1 MPPETPDMLPL
12 LAVNLAFAVVALAI
26 GFVAG
31 AWFLGGRRAVA
42 AKPAGQEPTD
52 TRLDKQV
59 AIERAMMASDRLRD
73 LASGVASNVG
83 EHSSRIEAI
92 NQGLVAAR
100 NSDEATRGG
109 VMAQALSDIVSA
121 NEQLQQQLAKA
132 ERQIQSQAQEIRT
145 FESEARTDSLTQL
158 NNRRAFDDELARRY
172 AEWTRK
178 QTPVSL
184 LLLDV
189 DHFKK
194 FNDTHGHQA
203 GDEVLRSVA
212 KTLRASTREMDL
224 ACRYGGE
231 EFAVILP
238 ATHARDLAAL
248 VDRIRTSIAETKVVF
263 EGKKL
268 SVTASFGLAEVAAGD
283 EVNTLLKRADEA
295 LYASKDAGRN
305 CAHLNEQGA
314 NLLFTPGAAMAAPP
328 EVVDTPNLDALPNR
342 TKFAEELRRRI
353 AEAKRTAADIGVIAF
368 EVRDIEQMKRQ
379 LGESVAVTALD
390 AVAQFLA
397 STMREMDLL
406 ARLEE
411 ARFVLMLP
419 GSGAETTDMVA
430 ERMSATL
437 AGCRFPAGGREVSMS
452 VATGAASIQG
462 DDTAAS
468 VIRRAEG
475 ALAKD
480 LQPAPV

>member
-1 MPPETPDMLPL
+1 MTPDSPDMLPL
-12 LAVNLAFAVVALAI
+12 LAVNLAFAVLVLAI
-26 GFVAG
+26 GFAAG
-31 AWFLGGRRAVA
+31 AWFLGGRRSLANKDTA
-42 AKPAGQEPTD
+42 AESTGASIE
-52 TRLDKQV
+52 KQV
-59 AIERAMMASDRLRD
+59 AVERAVMASDRLRD

-83 EHSSRIEAI
+83 EHNSKIEQI
-92 NQGLVAAR
+92 NQCLVALR
-100 NSDEATRGG
+100 NADEATRVVAVAKAMG
-109 VMAQALSDIVSA
+109 DIVSA

-132 ERQIQSQAQEIRT
+132 ERHIQAQAEEIRT
-145 FESEARTDSLTQL
+145 FETEARTDSLTQL
-158 NNRRAFDDELARRY
+158 NNRRAFDAELGRRF

-203 GDEVLRSVA
+203 GDEVLRCVA
-212 KTLRASTREMDL
+212 KTLRSLTREMDL

-238 ATHARDLAAL
+238 ATRARDLAPL
-248 VDRIRTSIAETKVVF
+248 VDRIRTSIAASTVLF

-268 SVTASFGLAEVAAGD
+268 SVTASFGLAEIAPGDSVAS
-283 EVNTLLKRADEA
+283 LLKRSDEA

-305 CAHLNEQGA
+305 CAHLNEGGA
-314 NLLFTPGAAMAAPP
+314 NLNFTPGSTPAAPA
-328 EVVDTPNLDALPNR
+328 EMMTPHLDVLPNR

-353 AEAKRTAADIGVIAF
+353 AEAKRTSAQVGVLAF
-368 EVRDIEQMKRQ
+368 EVREFGLSDLKLDQA
-379 LGESVAVTALD
+379 VAVAALD
-390 AVAQFLA
+390 GVARFLA

-406 ARLEE
+406 ARLED

-419 GSGAETTDMVA
+419 GSDKETTGLVA
-430 ERMSATL
+430 ERISATL
-437 AGCRFPAGGREVSMS
+437 NGCRFPAGGAEVSIS
-452 VATGAASIQG
+452 VATGAAAVQA
-462 DDTAAS
+462 DDTAES

-475 ALAKD
+475 ALAKNPQ
-480 LQPAPV
+480 LVTA